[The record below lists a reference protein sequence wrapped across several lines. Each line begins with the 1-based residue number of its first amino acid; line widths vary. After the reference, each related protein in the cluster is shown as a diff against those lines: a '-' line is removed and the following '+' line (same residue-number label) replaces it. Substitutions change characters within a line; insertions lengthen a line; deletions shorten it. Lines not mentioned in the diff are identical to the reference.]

1 MKVAADPDRVPLITD
16 ELDELHAIARLDA
29 QRIIE
34 LGCGPADLARRLANR
49 FPRCSIAAL
58 EIDAVQ
64 HRKNLASPQSGIEF
78 IEAGAQAVPFA
89 DASFDLA
96 IMLKSLHHVPLSLI
110 DQAIGEVARVVKPGG
125 LFYVSEPVYGG
136 AFNSLIRLFNDEGV
150 VRAAAQRAL
159 DQAIAQTGKWQQ
171 IAERHFGLSSTFSNF
186 EAFETKQMR
195 PSYADHRLDDAKVAE
210 VRAAF
215 EPFMTAGGATFVR
228 PLHVRV
234 LARLAD

>member
-1 MKVAADPDRVPLITD
+1 MTLADPDQVPLIAD
-16 ELDELHAIARLDA
+16 ELDELNAIARLDT

-34 LGCGPADLARRLANR
+34 LGCGPAQMARRLITR

-64 HRKNLASPQSGIEF
+64 HRKNIASPQPGIEF
-78 IEAGAQAVPFA
+78 IESGAQAVPFA

-96 IMLKSLHHVPLSLI
+96 IMLKSLHHVPMPMI
-110 DQAIGEVARVVKPGG
+110 GQAIGEVARVLKPGG

-150 VRAAAQRAL
+150 VRAAAQKAL
-159 DQAIAQTGKWQQ
+159 DDALSQAGRWEQVSN
-171 IAERHFGLSSTFSNF
+171 RRFGLSSTFANF
-186 EAFETKQMR
+186 EEFETKQMR
-195 PSYADHRLDDAKVAE
+195 PSYADHRLDDDKIAE
-210 VRAAF
+210 VRTAF
-215 EPFMTAGGATFVR
+215 APFMGPGGASFVR

-234 LARLAD
+234 LRRLAG

>member
-1 MKVAADPDRVPLITD
+1 MNAPDPDRVPLIAD
-16 ELDELHAIARLDA
+16 ELDELHAIAGLSA

-34 LGCGPADLARRLANR
+34 LGCGPAQMARKLVRR
-49 FPRCSIAAL
+49 FPGCSVAAL

-64 HRKNLASPQSGIEF
+64 HRKNLAEPQAGIEF

-89 DASFDLA
+89 EASFDLA
-96 IMLKSLHHVPLSLI
+96 IMLKSLHHVPTPLI
-110 DQAIGEVARVVKPGG
+110 GQAISEVARVLKPGG

-150 VRAAAQRAL
+150 VRAAAQQAL
-159 DQAIAQTGKWQQ
+159 DQAVAQTQRWQQ
-171 IAERHFGLSSTFSNF
+171 VSDRHFGLSSTFANF
-186 EAFETKQMR
+186 EEFETKQMR
-195 PSYADHRLDDAKVAE
+195 PSYADHRLDDAKVAH

-215 EPFMTAGGATFVR
+215 EPFQGPAGATFVR

-234 LARLAD
+234 LRRLGR

>member
-58 EIDAVQ
+58 EIDAIQ
-64 HRKNLASPQSGIEF
+64 HRKNLANPQPGIEF

-195 PSYADHRLDDAKVAE
+195 PSYADHRLDDTKVAE
-210 VRAAF
+210 VRTAF

>member
-1 MKVAADPDRVPLITD
+1 MNAPDPDRVPLIAD
-16 ELDELHAIARLDA
+16 ELDELHAIAALNA

-34 LGCGPADLARRLANR
+34 LGCGPAQMARKLVRR
-49 FPRCSIAAL
+49 FPGCSVAAL

-64 HRKNLASPQSGIEF
+64 HRKNLADPQAGIEF

-89 DASFDLA
+89 EASFDLA
-96 IMLKSLHHVPLSLI
+96 IMLKSLHHVPTPLI
-110 DQAIGEVARVVKPGG
+110 GQAISEVARVLKPGG

-150 VRAAAQRAL
+150 VRAAAQKAL
-159 DQAIAQTGKWQQ
+159 DQAVAQTQRWQQ
-171 IAERHFGLSSTFSNF
+171 VSDRHFGLSSTFANF
-186 EAFETKQMR
+186 EEFETKQMR
-195 PSYADHRLDDAKVAE
+195 PSYADHRLDDAKVAQ

-215 EPFMTAGGATFVR
+215 EPFHGPAGATFVR

-234 LARLAD
+234 LRRLGS